1 MPRLAGCTENGRLET
16 GAKKRVPL
24 RGALSLMCRMSN
36 IFFQHFSPSFE
47 GDGEHYGYY
56 AAENERHSVNNSHCR
71 DRCQDCSGNTTT
83 SGYAEKGR
91 HQPNQYPQS
100 FVLSGDFLFQ
110 VHNCI
115 YLMFLQPYR
124 STFFR
129 GCQWLFGGSM
139 LSEDGGRYGCRSAGC
154 RGWRFDRARRA
165 DRIVVMCG
173 ERGALRTGRRQNPV
187 ERRFKELD
195 NRLRANILPSDKYRQ
210 GIGKY
215 HQIGT

>member
-1 MPRLAGCTENGRLET
+1 M
-16 GAKKRVPL
+16 
-24 RGALSLMCRMSN
+24 RGALSLICRMSN

-56 AAENERHSVNNSHCR
+56 AAENERNSVNNSHCR

-91 HQPNQYPQS
+91 YQPNQYPQG
-100 FVLSGDFLFQ
+100 FVLSGDFLFWC
-110 VHNCI
+110 HNCI

-129 GCQWLFGGSM
+129 GCQWLLGGSV
-139 LSEDGGRYGCRSAGC
+139 LSENGGRYGCRNAGC

-165 DRIVVMCG
+165 GRGRQGTGCCGWQGVRKAAVCAGDERDG
-173 ERGALRTGRRQNPV
+173 ERAG
-187 ERRFKELD
+187 
-195 NRLRANILPSDKYRQ
+195 
-210 GIGKY
+210 
-215 HQIGT
+215 

>member
-1 MPRLAGCTENGRLET
+1 M
-16 GAKKRVPL
+16 
-24 RGALSLMCRMSN
+24 RGALSLICRMSN

-91 HQPNQYPQS
+91 HQPNQYPQG
-100 FVLSGDFLFQ
+100 FVLSGDFLFWC
-110 VHNCI
+110 HNCI

-129 GCQWLFGGSM
+129 GCQWLFGGSV
-139 LSEDGGRYGCRSAGC
+139 LSENGGRYGCRSAGC
-154 RGWRFDRARRA
+154 RGWQGVRKAAVCAGDERDGERAEGGRARVVAAGGVRRTAVRA
-165 DRIVVMCG
+165 GD
-173 ERGALRTGRRQNPV
+173 ERNGGR
-187 ERRFKELD
+187 
-195 NRLRANILPSDKYRQ
+195 A
-210 GIGKY
+210 G
-215 HQIGT
+215 

>member
-1 MPRLAGCTENGRLET
+1 M
-16 GAKKRVPL
+16 
-24 RGALSLMCRMSN
+24 RGALSLICRMSN

-56 AAENERHSVNNSHCR
+56 AAENERNSVNNSHCR

-91 HQPNQYPQS
+91 HQPNQYPQG

-115 YLMFLQPYR
+115 YLMFLQPYC

-129 GCQWLFGGSM
+129 GCQWLFGGSV
-139 LSEDGGRYGCRSAGC
+139 LSENGGRYGCRRVGC
-154 RGWRFDRARRA
+154 VPGGGLIER
-165 DRIVVMCG
+165 G
-173 ERGALRTGRRQNPV
+173 ERAEGGRVRVVAAGGVRRTAVCAGDERNGGRTG
-187 ERRFKELD
+187 
-195 NRLRANILPSDKYRQ
+195 
-210 GIGKY
+210 
-215 HQIGT
+215 